1 MAVGSDGQCRLYA
14 RRANVLQFVR
24 DTEAVVQYMKE
35 GESGVALTARQKA
48 LLDRPDIRLC
58 AREGTPSRRRI
69 CRGIDKAF
77 IRSKQGLFS
86 AIVYRFMSFNSPAF
100 TEYSGPNENCKFSS
114 MDDWKR
120 YYDDLKRN
128 FSSRGEDFYCNPKQ
142 IGQPVEEYVSC
153 YWNTCNDCQWVGDSR
168 LVLGF
173 KEMHDKLAG
182 WRSRDLLPGFDD
194 ADLYQLCVD
203 MVYYGLVSPPSVD
216 DVVENILRVDGD
228 SFGGLVVLGYLDA
241 SENRPFTKV
250 REAFCAF
257 YDDFYILSATD
268 SMGSVYV
275 DVIQVENV
283 LCCFHRLWDMGFYHN
298 TLSLPFQIR

>member
-142 IGQPVEEYVSC
+142 IGNRLKNTSRAFGIRAMTAPGSQNRGGN
-153 YWNTCNDCQWVGDSR
+153 WNSKKHAIKWTC
-168 LVLGF
+168 
-173 KEMHDKLAG
+173 
-182 WRSRDLLPGFDD
+182 
-194 ADLYQLCVD
+194 
-203 MVYYGLVSPPSVD
+203 
-216 DVVENILRVDGD
+216 
-228 SFGGLVVLGYLDA
+228 
-241 SENRPFTKV
+241 
-250 REAFCAF
+250 
-257 YDDFYILSATD
+257 
-268 SMGSVYV
+268 
-275 DVIQVENV
+275 
-283 LCCFHRLWDMGFYHN
+283 
-298 TLSLPFQIR
+298 